1 MSVEYD
7 YNYTSMWI
15 DPYSP
20 ECVIITNNVV
30 EQRVLKQEQVVDSV
44 VEQVCEEW
52 KRIWID

>member
-44 VEQVCEEW
+44 VEQVYEEW